1 MPNLS
6 CSPVWIKDD
15 VLCLMAQAVHPLKKC
30 PKSPANWTSAAPVF
44 GHGPS
49 LPFSLLRHA
58 SINGNKRAKQRVA
71 NFPARA
77 AAVRNLISMSCK
89 VLAMIGR
96 RCVVKG
102 RNDLPA

>member
-1 MPNLS
+1 
-6 CSPVWIKDD
+6 
-15 VLCLMAQAVHPLKKC
+15 MAQAVHPLKKC

-77 AAVRNLISMSCK
+77 AAVLNLISMSCK

-96 RCVVKG
+96 RCVAREKMTCQPSRTRSKIVFK
-102 RNDLPA
+102 LLHVSK